1 MSCGNCTNCS
11 NKCMDHCS
19 TCIDCNDTC
28 VTEQSFCTGSGE
40 KGQLASAYIGAGNF
54 PSIKRDDIIIEKF
67 PRSTMNSII
76 SYIAKAAAY
85 GKHNSGGWST
95 GQETR
100 EFIYADKINEILNG
114 ISSLSGQS
122 AGSPVNKDD
131 VIYAEFFDSITSTV
145 NKLKLSPSACNNC
158 ISKCDVDCDTCDGC
172 DVCETCDSCLS
183 CDSCQGVT
191 SYSSHYSSHY
201 SSTPASGGRTT

>member
-1 MSCGNCTNCS
+1 MSCGDCTNCS

-19 TCIDCNDTC
+19 TCINCNDTC

-54 PSIKRDDIIIEKF
+54 PSFKRDDIIIEKF
-67 PRSTMNSII
+67 PQSTMNDMID
-76 SYIAKAAAY
+76 YIAKAASY
-85 GKHNSGGWST
+85 GKTNSGGWST
-95 GQETR
+95 SHEIR
-100 EFIYADKINEILNG
+100 PFIYADKINEILDG

-122 AGSPVNKDD
+122 AGSKVKKDD
-131 VIYAEFFDSITSTV
+131 IIYAEFFSSISNTI
-145 NKLKLSPSACNNC
+145 NNLKLSTRACNEC

-183 CDSCQGVT
+183 CNSCQGVT

-201 SSTPASGGRTT
+201 SSAPSTPTS